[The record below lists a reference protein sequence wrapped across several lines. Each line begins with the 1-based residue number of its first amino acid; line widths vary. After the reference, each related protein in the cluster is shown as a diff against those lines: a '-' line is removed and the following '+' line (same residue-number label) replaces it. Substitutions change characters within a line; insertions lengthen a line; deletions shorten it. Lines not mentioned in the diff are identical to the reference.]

1 MGGSALLTVVMVVM
15 MGVMFVG
22 MAAGEHDRQCEGGY
36 SEAGG
41 RLGEVLGEGFGAEDD
56 ERDTAEDRHD
66 LEG

>member
-22 MAAGEHDRQCEGGY
+22 MAAGEQDRQCEGGD

-41 RLGEVLGEGFGAEDD
+41 RLGEVFGAEDD
-56 ERDTAEDRHD
+56 QRDTAEDRQD
-66 LEG
+66 LES